1 MKALVTG
8 ASSGIG
14 YDIAVE
20 LDSLGYDI
28 IAVAR
33 NIDRLSEL
41 KSRLKNNTQIITA
54 DLSVPENCIALYDSL
69 RVCKID
75 VLVNNAG
82 FGLIGEFCESD
93 LNRELEMINTNITAV
108 HILTK
113 LFLKDMKAANK
124 GYILN
129 VASIAGFMPGPLMAT
144 YYASKAYVVR
154 LTQAIRKELQKSR
167 SDVKISLLCPGPV
180 HTRFNQTAGVEFN
193 LKSLD
198 SKYVASYAV
207 SKMLKNKP
215 VILPGLSIK
224 LARFGGKFLPDSFLA
239 EIAYHMQKKK
249 I

>member
-54 DLSVPENCIALYDSL
+54 DLSVPENCIALYSL